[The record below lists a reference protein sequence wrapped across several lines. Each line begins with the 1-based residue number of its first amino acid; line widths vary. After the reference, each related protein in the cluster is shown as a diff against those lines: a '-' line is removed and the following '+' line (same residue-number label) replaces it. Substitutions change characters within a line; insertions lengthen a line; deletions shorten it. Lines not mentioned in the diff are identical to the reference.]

1 MQAYAGQ
8 AKESNS
14 ATGELHQR
22 EELDR
27 HSHIRCVPT
36 FWHMNRRT
44 VWFENYSRNK
54 CFPQYFTHRSTHY
67 IEPAVHLPTRFN
79 NCHPPLWLPPNCFKI
94 QLTLES
100 TQKSTRFWTS
110 PSPLLWSDSLFQCTP
125 PTWCYAARAP
135 TLCSAPSWRPPC
147 WGTTMSKNSTWSR
160 SAEDPC
166 SKA

>member
-1 MQAYAGQ
+1 MC
-8 AKESNS
+8 SNILTYEQENS
-14 ATGELHQR
+14 MIQ
-22 EELDR
+22 
-27 HSHIRCVPT
+27 
-36 FWHMNRRT
+36 
-44 VWFENYSRNK
+44 NYSRNK

-147 WGTTMSKNSTWSR
+147 WGTTTSRSSTWSR

-166 SKA
+166 SRHEFRCGNRPMSCMLWTSY